1 MNGKGRGQVLSAK
14 KVPVADVSHALNT
27 IAGFLN
33 ADPPVASAV
42 PCNMTTSAASFNS
55 TGNNGSYGDE
65 YVHVG
70 SSSSSSSSS
79 SIAVAPA
86 VATTAS
92 DSDAFV
98 ETTIEG
104 LSGIVDILRS
114 RALANETDGATAL
127 LNGVALSK
135 DATKAR
141 GQFGRNASRKERRAQ
156 QVPYIRSSSSSSNTL
171 DGAGGS
177 SSSSTTAHGISI
189 SIPPTA
195 QLNHSKRV
203 EE

>member
-1 MNGKGRGQVLSAK
+1 MNRRGTGQVLSAK
-14 KVPVADVSHALNT
+14 KVPVADVSHALNA

-65 YVHVG
+65 YIHVD
-70 SSSSSSSSS
+70 SSSSSSSS

-92 DSDAFV
+92 DSGALE

-114 RALANETDGATAL
+114 RALVNETDGATAL

-156 QVPYIRSSSSSSNTL
+156 QVPYIRSSSSSRNTL
-171 DGAGGS
+171 DSAGDS
-177 SSSSTTAHGISI
+177 SSWSTTA
-189 SIPPTA
+189 
-195 QLNHSKRV
+195 
-203 EE
+203 

>member
-1 MNGKGRGQVLSAK
+1 MNRRGTGQVLSAK

-27 IAGFLN
+27 IVGFLN

-42 PCNMTTSAASFNS
+42 PCNMTISAASFNS

-65 YVHVG
+65 YVHVD
-70 SSSSSSSSS
+70 SSS

-92 DSDAFV
+92 DSGALE

-114 RALANETDGATAL
+114 RALVNETDGATAL

-141 GQFGRNASRKERRAQ
+141 GQFGRNASRKERRAR
-156 QVPYIRSSSSSSNTL
+156 QVPYIRSSSSSRNTL
-171 DGAGGS
+171 DSAGGS
-177 SSSSTTAHGISI
+177 SSWSTTA
-189 SIPPTA
+189 
-195 QLNHSKRV
+195 
-203 EE
+203 

>member
-70 SSSSSSSSS
+70 SSSSSSSS

-195 QLNHSKRV
+195 QLNHSKSV
-203 EE
+203 GE